1 MNEWLSG
8 RLRIGRDE
16 NQVCRLEGH
25 ETEQKCVPPGE
36 NPRDGH
42 SSKGGVCRSSREMG
56 HLIQRN
62 SKPVLLHGR

>member
-25 ETEQKCVPPGE
+25 ETEQKCVPRGE
-36 NPRDGH
+36 SPRDGH
-42 SSKGGVCRSSREMG
+42 SSKVVYEGAAEKWG
-56 HLIQRN
+56 I
-62 SKPVLLHGR
+62 